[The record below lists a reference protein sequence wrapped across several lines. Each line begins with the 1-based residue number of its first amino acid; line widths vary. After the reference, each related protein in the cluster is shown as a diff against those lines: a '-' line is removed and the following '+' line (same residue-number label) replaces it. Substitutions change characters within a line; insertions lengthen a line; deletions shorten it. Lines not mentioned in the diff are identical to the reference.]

1 MLIIYR
7 YITTSA
13 VVAVNGGNPLFTAP
27 GYLLSFGAELK
38 PVYPKTQ
45 AEYSK
50 KMEELQSM
58 ADKRLKKKFQQKPNP
73 EDGKRVKDGLCDIA
87 IDFMLRKN
95 KLLLSI
101 IENICTC

>member
-13 VVAVNGGNPLFTAP
+13 VVAANGGNPLFTAP
-27 GYLLSFGAELK
+27 GYLLSFGVDLK

-50 KMEELQSM
+50 KMEKLQSM
-58 ADKRLKKKFQQKPNP
+58 ADKRLKQKLRQN
-73 EDGKRVKDGLCDIA
+73 KDPDEGNLLCGSVSVEPG
-87 IDFMLRKN
+87 MKV
-95 KLLLSI
+95 
-101 IENICTC
+101 TY